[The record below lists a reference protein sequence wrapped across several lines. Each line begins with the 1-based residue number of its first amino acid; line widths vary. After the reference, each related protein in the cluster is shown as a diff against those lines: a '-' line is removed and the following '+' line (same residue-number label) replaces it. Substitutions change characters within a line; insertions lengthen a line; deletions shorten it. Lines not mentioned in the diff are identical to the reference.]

1 MVMIGNYRKKSAGC
15 GLMGICAA
23 ALMVFALAVPVRA
36 DEAQDKVVKS
46 MVVWLEKIDNGKYAE
61 SWKDASG
68 LFRGKVSEDVWVK
81 QLEAGRPG
89 LGKCLSRKANS
100 VMPLVEVAS
109 PSGAMKG
116 DFLVVNFYTE
126 FANAKG
132 LAELVTF
139 EKDADGEWKAGG
151 YYIKPR

>member
-1 MVMIGNYRKKSAGC
+1 
-15 GLMGICAA
+15 
-23 ALMVFALAVPVRA
+23 
-36 DEAQDKVVKS
+36 

-61 SWKDASG
+61 SWKEASE
-68 LFRGKVSEDVWVK
+68 LFRGKVSEDVWAK
-81 QLEAGRPG
+81 QLEAGRPS

-100 VMPLVEVAS
+100 VMPMTEVAS
-109 PSGAMKG
+109 PAGVMKG
-116 DFLVVNFYTE
+116 DFLVVNFYSD

-139 EKDADGEWKAGG
+139 EKDASGGWKASG